1 MRKAQPSPQQ
11 LVITQTNGVLYNYR
25 MPRSLYKDLTSQATH
40 NHRKLN
46 LEMHSRL
53 QRTLS
58 SEYNYGANGK
68 LLTSVQ
74 RLCSQ
79 PYNPDEWICFD
90 FHIPGYMLDTIRTLR
105 DNHCFAPLDP
115 ELLNWEMNAR
125 LMYTMYDPF
134 YNTSL

>member
-1 MRKAQPSPQQ
+1 MPKTQPSPQQ

-25 MPRSLYKDLTSQATH
+25 MPKGLYRDLTSQATYHHTTLKQEIH
-40 NHRKLN
+40 N
-46 LEMHSRL
+46 RL

-58 SEYNYGANGK
+58 SEYNYGANEK

-74 RLCSQ
+74 KLCTQ
-79 PYNPDEWICFD
+79 PYNPDEWRHFD
-90 FHIPGYMLDTIRTLR
+90 LDIPGYMLDTIRTLR